1 MAQITG
7 ARELRALYG
16 DVNPKSA
23 AKELTFLD
31 GHCRRFIE
39 LSPFLLLATSDGQ
52 RLDVSPKGDGPG
64 VAVVLDDR
72 TLAIPDWPGNRRIDG
87 MLNLIEHPGVGII
100 FLIPNVKET
109 LRVNGRATIHD
120 DADLKARFETRG
132 KLPITVLKV
141 AVEEVFLHCAKAL
154 IRSELWLPE
163 TWPDRSA
170 LPTMGEMIKDHAEWD
185 GAPEPQDEME
195 ARQAK
200 ALY

>member
-7 ARELRALYG
+7 ARELRTLYG
-16 DVNPKSA
+16 DAKPKSV

-31 GHCRRFIE
+31 NHCQRFIA

-64 VAVVLDDR
+64 VAAVLDDR

-87 MLNLIEHPGVGII
+87 LLNLIEHPGVGII

-141 AVEEVFLHCAKAL
+141 AVQEVFLHCAKAL
-154 IRSELWLPE
+154 IRSDLWSPE

-185 GAPEPQDEME
+185 GPPEAQDEME
-195 ARQAK
+195 DRQAK

>member
-7 ARELRALYG
+7 ARELRTLYG
-16 DVNPKSA
+16 DAKPKSV

-31 GHCRRFIE
+31 SHCQRFIA

-64 VAVVLDDR
+64 VATVLDDR

-87 MLNLIEHPGVGII
+87 LLNLIEHPGVGII

-141 AVEEVFLHCAKAL
+141 AVQEVFLHCAKAL
-154 IRSELWLPE
+154 IRSDLWSPE

-185 GAPEPQDEME
+185 GPPEAQDEME
-195 ARQAK
+195 DRQAK

>member
-64 VAVVLDDR
+64 AAAVLDDH

-120 DADLKARFETRG
+120 DADLKALFETRG

-141 AVEEVFLHCAKAL
+141 EVQEVFLHCAKAL
-154 IRSELWLPE
+154 IRSDLWSPA

-170 LPTMGEMIKDHAEWD
+170 LPTMGEMIKDHAKWD
-185 GAPEPQDEME
+185 GPPEPQDEME